1 VLGAIPISH
10 LSLFKLPN
18 AVWEELVKTIFMGRG
33 GGEEQNLLGKYG
45 NAIIEKLNLTSF
57 GQKKNTI

>member
-1 VLGAIPISH
+1 M
-10 LSLFKLPN
+10 
-18 AVWEELVKTIFMGRG
+18 VKTIFMGRG